1 MAQHKELRGIQMI
14 NDIIAY
20 ESGEMQDEEII
31 DFFQRL
37 IDSGMAWSLQ
47 GSYGRMAMRLI
58 EDGVCSMPCPCC
70 ASKGE
75 E

>member
-1 MAQHKELRGIQMI
+1 MI

-37 IDSGMAWSLQ
+37 IDSGMVWTLQ
-47 GSYGRMAMRLI
+47 GHYGRMAMNLI
-58 EDGVCSMPCPCC
+58 EDGVCTLPEQ
-70 ASKGE
+70 KE
-75 E
+75 DKNV

>member
-1 MAQHKELRGIQMI
+1 MI
-14 NDIIAY
+14 NDIVAY

-58 EDGVCSMPCPCC
+58 EDGVCSMSCPCC
-70 ASKGE
+70 GNEEGE
-75 E
+75 

>member
-1 MAQHKELRGIQMI
+1 MI

-37 IDSGMAWSLQ
+37 IDNGMAWTLQ
-47 GSYGRMAMRLI
+47 GHYGRMAMNLI
-58 EDGVCSMPCPCC
+58 EDGVCTLPEHKE
-70 ASKGE
+70 SKNV
-75 E
+75 

>member
-1 MAQHKELRGIQMI
+1 MI

-47 GSYGRMAMRLI
+47 GSYGRMAMRLV
-58 EDGVCSMPCPCC
+58 EDGVCTLPER
-70 ASKGE
+70 KE
-75 E
+75 DKNV

>member
-1 MAQHKELRGIQMI
+1 MI

-37 IDSGMAWSLQ
+37 IDSGMAWTLQ
-47 GSYGRMAMRLI
+47 GSYGRMAMRLV
-58 EDGVCSMPCPCC
+58 EDGVCTLPEH
-70 ASKGE
+70 KE
-75 E
+75 NKNV

>member
-1 MAQHKELRGIQMI
+1 MI

-20 ESGEMQDEEII
+20 ESGEMQDEEVI

-47 GSYGRMAMRLI
+47 GSYGRMAMRLV
-58 EDGVCSMPCPCC
+58 EDGLCVLPE
-70 ASKGE
+70 KE
-75 E
+75 VH

>member
-1 MAQHKELRGIQMI
+1 MENNMPNV

-47 GSYGRMAMRLI
+47 GSYGRMAMRLV
-58 EDGVCSMPCPCC
+58 EDGVCTLPEQ
-70 ASKGE
+70 KE
-75 E
+75 NNNV

>member
-1 MAQHKELRGIQMI
+1 MI

-37 IDSGMAWSLQ
+37 IDSGMVWTLQ
-47 GSYGRMAMRLI
+47 GHYGRMAMNLI
-58 EDGVCSMPCPCC
+58 EDGVCTLPEQKE
-70 ASKGE
+70 SKNV
-75 E
+75 

>member
-1 MAQHKELRGIQMI
+1 MI

-47 GSYGRMAMRLI
+47 GSYGRMAMRLV
-58 EDGVCSMPCPCC
+58 EDGLCTLPEKE
-70 ASKGE
+70 AQQ
-75 E
+75 

>member
-1 MAQHKELRGIQMI
+1 MI

-20 ESGEMQDEEII
+20 ESGEMQDEEVI

-47 GSYGRMAMRLI
+47 GSYGRMAMRLV
-58 EDGVCSMPCPCC
+58 EDGLCVLPE
-70 ASKGE
+70 KE
-75 E
+75 VQ

>member
-1 MAQHKELRGIQMI
+1 MI

-47 GSYGRMAMRLI
+47 GSYGRMAMNLV
-58 EDGVCSMPCPCC
+58 EDGVCTLPEQ
-70 ASKGE
+70 KE
-75 E
+75 DKNV

>member
-1 MAQHKELRGIQMI
+1 MI
-14 NDIIAY
+14 NDIVAY

-47 GSYGRMAMRLI
+47 GSYGRMAMNLV
-58 EDGVCSMPCPCC
+58 EDGVCTLPEQ
-70 ASKGE
+70 KE
-75 E
+75 DKNV

>member
-1 MAQHKELRGIQMI
+1 HKELSGKQMI
-14 NDIIAY
+14 NDIVAY

-47 GSYGRMAMRLI
+47 GSYGRMAMNLV
-58 EDGVCSMPCPCC
+58 EDGVCTLPEQ
-70 ASKGE
+70 KE
-75 E
+75 DKNV

>member
-1 MAQHKELRGIQMI
+1 MI

-47 GSYGRMAMRLI
+47 GSYGRMAMRLV
-58 EDGVCSMPCPCC
+58 EDGVCTLPEQKESNNV
-70 ASKGE
+70 
-75 E
+75 

>member
-1 MAQHKELRGIQMI
+1 MIVLGVRHEELSGKQMI

-20 ESGEMQDEEII
+20 ESGEMLDEEII

-47 GSYGRMAMRLI
+47 GSYGRMAMRLV
-58 EDGVCSMPCPCC
+58 EDGVCFLPEQ
-70 ASKGE
+70 KE
-75 E
+75 DK